1 VIAGVQTVAPAQTAI
16 AEKRKTDHYKTYNL
30 NTYIYVALPLEL

>member
-1 VIAGVQTVAPAQTAI
+1 MITEEKTVAPAQTAI